1 MLSPERLERYLAL
14 PDLTDAATVGSH
26 AINIALEKI
35 TRALEAHF
43 KIGAD
48 IVRRHPLVPVED
60 NFDRLYYEPDA
71 IARSSRYSHYV
82 GNGRIFRTHTT
93 AGIPDE
99 LSRTRGDRLIVC
111 PGLVYRRDVVDKSHV
126 GEPHQSDIWL
136 VRKGRLGRANMLGM
150 IEAVIGSVLPG
161 VEFRTNE
168 VFHPYTV
175 NGLEVEINAGGRWL
189 ELLECGQI
197 NPWLLDDAE
206 LPSNQWSGLA
216 MGIGLD
222 RLVMLL
228 KGIDDIR
235 LLRAADPKIAKQMLT
250 LEPFQ
255 PVSNQPATRRDLSIC
270 VSDPDLEII
279 GDRIRGVL
287 GAKADW
293 IEEIECHSST
303 AYGDVPLQA
312 IERLG
317 MKPEHTNLLLRVVLR
332 SLDGAIAKEEGNR
345 IYDLLYDELHEGSR
359 GYWRT

>member
-1 MLSPERLERYLAL
+1 
-14 PDLTDAATVGSH
+14 V
-26 AINIALEKI
+26 
-35 TRALEAHF
+35 
-43 KIGAD
+43 
-48 IVRRHPLVPVED
+48 VPVED
-60 NFDRLYYEPDA
+60 NFDRLYYAPDA

-99 LSRTRGDRLIVC
+99 LSRTRSDRLIIC

-126 GEPHQSDIWL
+126 GEPHQSDIWF
-136 VRKGRLGRANMLGM
+136 VRNARLGRADMLGM
-150 IEAVIGSVLPG
+150 IEAVIQAVLPG

-222 RLVMLL
+222 RLIMLL

-235 LLRAADPKIAKQMLT
+235 LLRATDPRIARQMLT
-250 LEPFQ
+250 LEKFEL
-255 PVSNQPATRRDLSIC
+255 VSNQPATRRDLSIC

-287 GAKADW
+287 GPKADW
-293 IEEIECHSST
+293 IEDIEYLSST
-303 AYGDVPLQA
+303 AYGDVPVQA
-312 IERLG
+312 VERLG
-317 MKPEHTNLLLRVVLR
+317 MKPEQTNLLLRVVLR
-332 SLDGAIAKEEGNR
+332 SLDGPISKEEGNML
-345 IYDLLYDELHEGSR
+345 YDLLYNELHEGSR